1 MHLAPTERQQ
11 RLRAE
16 LRTYFRSLMPDGP
29 PPADDPARQRA
40 VLRRIG
46 ADGLLGLGWPVAY
59 GGQGRGADEQFVFFD
74 EAYRAGAPVSMVTLN
89 TVGPTLMKYGSEEQK
104 DFFLPRIL
112 SGDLV
117 FAIGYS
123 EPSAGTDLASLRT
136 RAVRAGA
143 RAGARTGAVQARALR
158 EGEGEGGG
166 KGGGKGDGERGGGGD
181 ADGDGGDGCRREGAG
196 YYGGEGAGDGD
207 GDGGGGYGREGA
219 GYRGDGGE
227 GAGYGGEGDWLI
239 DGQKIFTSNAQNA
252 DWIWLACR
260 TDPDAPKHQGISILL
275 VPTDAPGFSWT
286 PIETVGGQT
295 TTATYYDGTRVPAGN
310 LVGEKNGGWGL
321 ITNQLNHERVAL
333 AAIGMQAEDF
343 YAAALEAART
353 PDPVTGRRRIDE
365 PWVRFQLAEVHARLA
380 ASRLLNW
387 RLVGDVGAG
396 RLAPGDASGVKVA
409 GTESAVAVYRMCQH
423 IVGAD
428 ALVRSGSPGVFGDG
442 ELERMNRAA
451 QINTFGGGVSEVQ
464 REIVATMRLGMKR
477 GRR

>member
-16 LRTYFRSLMPDGP
+16 LRVYFRDLMPDGP
-29 PPADDPARQRA
+29 LAVDEQRA
-40 VLRRIG
+40 LLRRIG
-46 ADGLLGLGWPVAY
+46 ADGLLGLGWPVEY

-74 EAYRAGAPVSMVTLN
+74 EAHRAGAPVSMVTLN
-89 TVGPTLMKYGSEEQK
+89 TVGPTLMKYGSERQK
-104 DFFLPRIL
+104 AWFLPRIL
-112 SGDLV
+112 RGELV

-136 RAVRAGA
+136 RAVR
-143 RAGARTGAVQARALR
+143 
-158 EGEGEGGG
+158 E
-166 KGGGKGDGERGGGGD
+166 GDG
-181 ADGDGGDGCRREGAG
+181 
-196 YYGGEGAGDGD
+196 
-207 GDGGGGYGREGA
+207 
-219 GYRGDGGE
+219 
-227 GAGYGGEGDWLI
+227 WVV
-239 DGQKIFTSNAQNA
+239 DGQKIFTSGAQHA

-260 TDPDAPKHQGISILL
+260 TDPAADRHRGISILL

-295 TTATYYDGTRVPAGN
+295 TTATYYDGVRVPAGN
-310 LVGEKNGGWGL
+310 LVGTENDGWSL

-343 YAAALEAART
+343 HAAVLRAARA

-365 PWVRFQLAEVHARLA
+365 PWVRAQLAEAHARLA
-380 ASRLLNW
+380 ATRLLNW

-409 GTESAVAVYRMCQH
+409 GTESAVAVYRICQH
-423 IVGAD
+423 VLGTDGLAG
-428 ALVRSGSPGVFGDG
+428 LVRAGSPGAFGDG
-442 ELERMNRAA
+442 GIERLNRAA

-464 REIVATMRLGMKR
+464 REIVATMRLGMTR

>member
-16 LRTYFRSLMPDGP
+16 LRTYFRDLMPEGP
-29 PPADDPARQRA
+29 PPADDHGRQRA
-40 VLRRIG
+40 LLRRIG

-89 TVGPTLMKYGSEEQK
+89 TVGPTLMKYGSRQQK
-104 DFFLPRIL
+104 DLFLPRIL
-112 SGDLV
+112 SGELV

-136 RAVRAGA
+136 RAVR
-143 RAGARTGAVQARALR
+143 
-158 EGEGEGGG
+158 
-166 KGGGKGDGERGGGGD
+166 
-181 ADGDGGDGCRREGAG
+181 DGDRGGDG
-196 YYGGEGAGDGD
+196 
-207 GDGGGGYGREGA
+207 
-219 GYRGDGGE
+219 
-227 GAGYGGEGDWLI
+227 DWLV

-286 PIETVGGQT
+286 PIETVGGLT
-295 TTATYYDGTRVPAGN
+295 TTATYYDGIRVPAAN
-310 LVGEKNGGWGL
+310 LVGEENGGWGL
-321 ITNQLNHERVAL
+321 ITSQLNHERVAL

-343 YAAALEAART
+343 YAAALDAART
-353 PDPVTGRRRIDE
+353 PDPATGRRRIDE
-365 PWVRFQLAEVHARLA
+365 PWVRFRLAEVHARLA

-396 RLAPGDASGVKVA
+396 RLAPGDASGVKVM
-409 GTESAVAVYRMCQH
+409 GTESAVAVYRMCQE

-464 REIVATMRLGMKR
+464 REIVATMRLGMTR

>member
-1 MHLAPTERQQ
+1 MHLAQTERQQ
-11 RLRAE
+11 QLRAE
-16 LRTYFRSLMPDGP
+16 LRTYFREVMPGRDAGTAP
-29 PPADDPARQRA
+29 GAEDPAEERR

-46 ADGLLGLGWPVAY
+46 ADGMLGLGWPVEY

-89 TVGPTLMKYGSEEQK
+89 TVGPTLMKYGTDEQK
-104 DFFLPRIL
+104 AYFLPRIL

-123 EPSAGTDLASLRT
+123 EPEAGTDLASMRT
-136 RAVRAGA
+136 RAVRDRGEAAG
-143 RAGARTGAVQARALR
+143 T
-158 EGEGEGGG
+158 
-166 KGGGKGDGERGGGGD
+166 D
-181 ADGDGGDGCRREGAG
+181 
-196 YYGGEGAGDGD
+196 GAGDD
-207 GDGGGGYGREGA
+207 A
-219 GYRGDGGE
+219 GH
-227 GAGYGGEGDWLI
+227 WVI

-260 TDPDAPKHQGISILL
+260 TDPDAPKHQGISIIL
-275 VPTDAPGFSWT
+275 VPTDSPGFSWT
-286 PIETVGGQT
+286 PIETVGGLT
-295 TTATYYDGTRVPAGN
+295 TTATYYDGIRVPAAN
-310 LVGEKNGGWGL
+310 LVGPENGGWGL

-343 YAAALEAART
+343 YEAALTHART
-353 PDPVTGRRRIDE
+353 PDPVTGGRPADE
-365 PWVRFQLAEVHARLA
+365 PWVRARLAEAYARLA
-380 ASRLLNW
+380 ATRLLNW

-396 RLAPGDASGVKVA
+396 SPAPGEASGVKFA
-409 GTESAVAVYRMCQH
+409 GTESAVEVYRMCQE
-423 IVGAD
+423 ITGETGM
-428 ALVRSGSPGVFGDG
+428 VRGGSPGAFGDG

>member
-16 LRTYFRSLMPDGP
+16 LRTYFRDLMPDGP
-29 PPADDPARQRA
+29 PPADDPGRQRA
-40 VLRRIG
+40 LLRRIG
-46 ADGLLGLGWPVAY
+46 ADGMLGLGWPVAY

-104 DFFLPRIL
+104 DFFLPRVL

-136 RAVRAGA
+136 RAVR
-143 RAGARTGAVQARALR
+143 
-158 EGEGEGGG
+158 EGGH
-166 KGGGKGDGERGGGGD
+166 
-181 ADGDGGDGCRREGAG
+181 
-196 YYGGEGAGDGD
+196 
-207 GDGGGGYGREGA
+207 
-219 GYRGDGGE
+219 
-227 GAGYGGEGDWLI
+227 WLI

-260 TDPDAPKHQGISILL
+260 TDPDAAKHQGISIIL
-275 VPTDAPGFSWT
+275 VPTEAPGFSWT
-286 PIETVGGQT
+286 PIETVGGLT
-295 TTATYYDGTRVPAGN
+295 TTATYYDGIRVPAAN
-310 LVGEKNGGWGL
+310 LVGEENGGWGL

-343 YAAALEAART
+343 YAAALKAART
-353 PDPVTGRRRIDE
+353 PDAVTGRRRVDE
-365 PWVRFQLAEVHARLA
+365 PWVRFQLAEAHALMA

-396 RLAPGDASGVKVA
+396 RLAPGDASGVKVV
-409 GTESAVAVYRMCQH
+409 GTESAVAVYRICQQ

-428 ALVRSGSPGVFGDG
+428 ALVRSGSPGAFGDG

-464 REIVATMRLGMKR
+464 REIVATMRLGMRR

>member
-1 MHLAPTERQQ
+1 MHLAPTERQR

-16 LRTYFRSLMPDGP
+16 LRTYFRDLMPDGP
-29 PPADDPARQRA
+29 PSAADSGRQRA
-40 VLRRIG
+40 LLRRIG
-46 ADGLLGLGWPVAY
+46 ADGWLGLGWPVAY

-89 TVGPTLMKYGSEEQK
+89 TVGPTLMKYGTEEQK

-112 SGDLV
+112 RGDLV
-117 FAIGYS
+117 FAIGYT

-136 RAVRAGA
+136 RAVR
-143 RAGARTGAVQARALR
+143 
-158 EGEGEGGG
+158 
-166 KGGGKGDGERGGGGD
+166 
-181 ADGDGGDGCRREGAG
+181 DGGD
-196 YYGGEGAGDGD
+196 
-207 GDGGGGYGREGA
+207 
-219 GYRGDGGE
+219 
-227 GAGYGGEGDWLI
+227 WI
-239 DGQKIFTSNAQNA
+239 VDGQKIFTSNAQNA

-260 TDPDAPKHQGISILL
+260 TDPDAPKHKGISILL

-286 PIETVGGQT
+286 PIETVGGLT
-295 TTATYYDGTRVPAGN
+295 TTATYYDGIRVPAGN
-310 LVGEKNGGWGL
+310 LVGEENGGWGL

-343 YAAALEAART
+343 YAAALTAART
-353 PDPVTGRRRIDE
+353 PDPVTGRRRVDE
-365 PWVRFQLAEVHARLA
+365 PWVRSRLAEAHARLA

-396 RLAPGDASGVKVA
+396 RLAPGDASGVKFA
-409 GTESAVAVYRMCQH
+409 GTESTVAVYRMCQE

-428 ALVRSGSPGVFGDG
+428 GLIRSGSPGVFEGG

-464 REIVATMRLGMKR
+464 REIVATMRLGMTR

>member
-1 MHLAPTERQQ
+1 MHLALTERQR

-16 LRTYFRSLMPDGP
+16 LRTYFRDLMPDGP
-29 PPADDPARQRA
+29 PSPGDLVAPGVPEQQRA
-40 VLRRIG
+40 LLRRIG
-46 ADGLLGLGWPVAY
+46 ADGWLGLGWPVAY

-89 TVGPTLMKYGSEEQK
+89 TVGPTLMKYGTEEQK
-104 DFFLPRIL
+104 DYFLPRIL
-112 SGDLV
+112 RGELV

-136 RAVRAGA
+136 RAVR
-143 RAGARTGAVQARALR
+143 V
-158 EGEGEGGG
+158 EGERSSASEQSPGGAG
-166 KGGGKGDGERGGGGD
+166 RGGGD
-181 ADGDGGDGCRREGAG
+181 E
-196 YYGGEGAGDGD
+196 
-207 GDGGGGYGREGA
+207 
-219 GYRGDGGE
+219 
-227 GAGYGGEGDWLI
+227 WLV
-239 DGQKIFTSNAQNA
+239 DGQKVFTSNAQQA

-260 TDPDAPKHQGISILL
+260 TDPDAPKHKGISILL

-286 PIETVGGQT
+286 PIATVGGLT
-295 TTATYYDGTRVPAGN
+295 TTATYYDGIRVPAAN
-310 LVGEKNGGWGL
+310 LVGEENGGWGL

-343 YAAALEAART
+343 YAAALAAART
-353 PDPVTGRRRIDE
+353 PDPVTGRRRVDE
-365 PWVRFQLAEVHARLA
+365 PWVRSRLAEVHARLA
-380 ASRLLNW
+380 ATRLLNW

-396 RLAPGDASGVKVA
+396 RLAPGDASGVKVV
-409 GTESAVAVYRMCQH
+409 GTESAVAVYRMCQE
-423 IVGAD
+423 IVGSD

-464 REIVATMRLGMKR
+464 REIVATMRLGMTR